1 MAKGR
6 KTGGRDFQPG
16 HLALKG
22 GGRPLIPDD
31 LKNVKKVTTEQA
43 ERLITRLMEM
53 NEVELKA
60 LCKDPATPAMH
71 VIIGNIILKGMAGGD
86 TQRMEFLFNRTIGR
100 VLDKVE
106 VSVAKPFVVTKPCGS
121 IVIGI
126 KGEEE

>member
-71 VIIGNIILKGMAGGD
+71 VIIGNIILKGMSGGD

-100 VLDKVE
+100 VLDKVQI
-106 VSVAKPFVVTKPCGS
+106 STTTPFVIKKPDGS
-121 IVIGI
+121 IVIGE
-126 KGEEE
+126 KEED